1 MKWRWVEVKET
12 SQGIRWRGKV
22 GCSPEGAERRRGIRV
37 VIRGARE
44 EEMERP
50 VWP

>member
-22 GCSPEGAERRRGIRV
+22 GCSWGRGGIRV

-44 EEMERP
+44 EEMERS